1 MKASTLKGLAI
12 LMLLV
17 CLALLVGCGGEA
29 GSDAGAAAP
38 AASAAL
44 APGTGTGTALLS
56 WSPPSA
62 NSDGSP
68 VQLLGFV
75 IYLGAAAHDLRP
87 LQMAGA
93 TDTSTVIGNLPAG
106 THYFAVTALAIG
118 GAESAFSNIET
129 KTVN

>member
-1 MKASTLKGLAI
+1 MKASTPKGLAI
-12 LMLLV
+12 LMLLA
-17 CLALLVGCGGEA
+17 CMALLVGCGGEA

-44 APGTGTGTALLS
+44 APGTGTAVLS

-93 TDTSTVIGNLPAG
+93 TDTSAVIGNLPAG

-129 KTVN
+129 KTID